1 VFANLAKVMNSLV
14 MRPQF
19 PQNLR
24 STLSRSVEELR
35 HWSEVDPPRAIA
47 LFMFLLAFISGSIGF
62 GSDWWAFQMLA
73 LSYSVNAALLAM
85 VSEKVAPSPLGWQ
98 IRGASLTLLVIN
110 GLCFYRLL
118 FPFS

>member
-1 VFANLAKVMNSLV
+1 
-14 MRPQF
+14 MRLSF
-19 PQNLR
+19 RQNLR
-24 STLSRSVEELR
+24 SKLNRSLEELR

-47 LFMFLLAFISGSIGF
+47 LFMFLLAFVSGLIGF

-73 LSYSVNAALLAM
+73 LSYSVNAALLAI

-98 IRGASLTLLVIN
+98 IHGASLTLLVLN

-118 FPFS
+118 FPLA

>member
-1 VFANLAKVMNSLV
+1 MNLPPMRVSFA
-14 MRPQF
+14 
-19 PQNLR
+19 QNLYAK
-24 STLSRSVEELR
+24 LSRSLEELR
-35 HWSEVDPPRAIA
+35 HWSEIDPPRAVA
-47 LFMFLLAFISGSIGF
+47 LVMFLLAFVSGLIGF

-73 LSYSVNAALLAM
+73 LTYSVNAALLAM

-98 IRGASLTLLVIN
+98 IHSASLTLLAIN

>member
-1 VFANLAKVMNSLV
+1 MNFLV
-14 MRPQF
+14 MRPPS
-19 PQNLR
+19 PQDLR
-24 STLSRSVEELR
+24 FRLSRSVEELR

-47 LFMFLLAFISGSIGF
+47 LFMFLLAFISGLIGF

-98 IRGASLTLLVIN
+98 VHSASVTLLLLN

-118 FPFS
+118 FPLS